1 MNQDQH
7 DVVGEDDSIGGGGG
21 GDGEEEDGGGAV
33 QQHPAGVGKPVGGF
47 SQTSTTNPQSE
58 SNHPLP
64 TWVWHPS
71 GGKLPTTTQQQSIT
85 TATTTAKL

>member
-64 TWVWHPS
+64 TGFGTLVVVNC
-71 GGKLPTTTQQQSIT
+71 QQQPSSSQ
-85 TATTTAKL
+85 